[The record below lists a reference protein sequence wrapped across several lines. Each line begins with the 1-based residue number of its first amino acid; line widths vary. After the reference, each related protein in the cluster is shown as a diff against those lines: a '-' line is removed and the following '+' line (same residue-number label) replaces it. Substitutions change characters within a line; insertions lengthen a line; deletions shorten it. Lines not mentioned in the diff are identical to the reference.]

1 MHSIYRRDLGIDH
14 FQIILIIFDD
24 RNMIFITWLVNYVV
38 RLIDLKETVKLL
50 QLFHLKINIRLDS
63 SMYDASNYEILSY
76 KKSDTVYEI

>member
-38 RLIDLKETVKLL
+38 RLIDLKETMKLL
-50 QLFHLKINIRLDS
+50 Q
-63 SMYDASNYEILSY
+63 
-76 KKSDTVYEI
+76 